1 MKDDKRLFF
10 LAIFHIIY
18 YFKITLIL
26 PLTVVEGGR
35 LGEQVAKDCTNGG
48 NYRVGVQYVE
58 AVDR

>member
-1 MKDDKRLFF
+1 MGIDSLVGKNF
-10 LAIFHIIY
+10 
-18 YFKITLIL
+18 IL

-35 LGEQVAKDCTNGG
+35 LGEQVAKDCTNGE